1 MAGTVFAIA
10 GAMFI
15 ASATASEGGD
25 LRVDRSGGLQS
36 AILARADQ
44 NVELTQDVANLTNRV
59 ASLVALGDPGE
70 GVEETT
76 ASIAELSP
84 VVGLTEV
91 VGPGVTVSL
100 DDANAPN
107 PLPDGYTGDDYLVH
121 QQDVQ
126 GVVNALWRGGASG
139 VTVMGQRLVS
149 TSAVRC
155 VGNTVIL
162 QGQVY
167 SPPFVI
173 EAVGNVARL
182 AEALDADESVAFFRE
197 WAGVVGLG
205 YDQQITQELVLPA
218 YTGPLTTDDAQVV
231 P

>member
-59 ASLVALGDPGE
+59 ASLVALGDPG
-70 GVEETT
+70 GGLEETT